1 MRFHAKMGR
10 LVTGGVAAMLMLAF
24 FSLPGLAAFEFASGK
39 NVVVEKNRVIDGDLY
54 AAGQTAVV
62 DGTVRGDLIVGARTV
77 VVNGRVE
84 GSLLAAGGNIT
95 VNGPVAGN
103 IRAAGQSITLN
114 STVGKNVTIASES
127 ALIGPSAVVGG
138 GIIGGHAR
146 LEALGTVN
154 GDLLVGANEATLGGK
169 VDGLVRA
176 HVEDLLILPETKI
189 AGAVT
194 YYSPK
199 NAEIDKS
206 AQIQGEVRHE
216 LTRKREEIN
225 WYRVG
230 RIADAV
236 WFAGIILLG
245 ILLWL
250 FYPAR
255 VEAATIP
262 RLETWTR
269 GFLTGLAGLVL
280 GPVLIVLAFV
290 TVVGS
295 PVALAL
301 LGGYL
306 VAMLFTIPLAG
317 PLAAR
322 QVLAAYFPETRL
334 HPVAVAAPMRA
345 CSEEEERFV
354 SLSEDCFMDEKHE
367 GHYAEEV
374 IYQDA
379 RTGVI
384 CLQQS

>member
-1 MRFHAKMGR
+1 MRYHAKLGR
-10 LVTGGVAAMLMLAF
+10 VLTGGVAAMLMLAV

-39 NVVVEKNRVIDGDLY
+39 NVVVEKDRVIDGDLY

-62 DGTVRGDLIVGARTV
+62 DGTVRGDLIVAGRTV

-84 GSLLAAGGNIT
+84 GSLLAAGGSIT

-114 STVGKNVTIASES
+114 STVGKNVTMASES
-127 ALIGPSAVVGG
+127 ALIGTSAVVGG

-146 LEALGTVN
+146 LESLGTVK

-169 VDGLVRA
+169 IGGWAKA
-176 HVEDLLILPETKI
+176 HVENLLILPETKI

-194 YYSPK
+194 YYSPNK
-199 NAEIDKS
+199 AEIAKS

-216 LTRKREEIN
+216 LTRKREEVN

-245 ILLWL
+245 VLLWL

-262 RLETWTR
+262 RRETWTR

-301 LGGYL
+301 LGVYL
-306 VAMLFTIPLAG
+306 VAMLFTTPLAG

-322 QVLAAYFPETRL
+322 QVLAAYFPEARL
-334 HPVAVAAPMRA
+334 HPVAVAALGMVGIFLLGLIP
-345 CSEEEERFV
+345 FI
-354 SLSEDCFMDEKHE
+354 
-367 GHYAEEV
+367 GPV
-374 IYQDA
+374 IRLLA
-379 RTGVI
+379 FILGFGLVLLTVRPAGTREA
-384 CLQQS
+384 

>member
-1 MRFHAKMGR
+1 MRNHVRMGR
-10 LVTGGVAAMLMLAF
+10 LVTGGIAAILMLAVF
-24 FSLPGLAAFEFASGK
+24 TLPGLAAFEFASGN
-39 NVVVEKNRVIDGDLY
+39 NVVVGKDRVIEGDLY

-62 DGTVRGDLIVGARTV
+62 DGTVKGDLIVGARTV

-84 GSLLAAGGNIT
+84 GSLLASGANIT

-127 ALIGPSAVVGG
+127 ALIGPSAVIGG
-138 GIIGGHAR
+138 GLIGGHTR

-154 GDLLVGANEATLGGK
+154 GDLLVGAKEVALGGK
-169 VDGLVRA
+169 VGGWVKA
-176 HVEDLLILPETKI
+176 YVEDLSILPETKI
-189 AGAVT
+189 AGALT

-199 NAEIDKS
+199 KAEIDKS
-206 AQIQGEVRHE
+206 AQIKGEVRHE
-216 LTRKREEIN
+216 LVRKRAEIN

-245 ILLWL
+245 VILWL
-250 FYPAR
+250 LYPER
-255 VEAATIP
+255 IGETTTP
-262 RLETWTR
+262 RRETWTR
-269 GFLTGLAGLVL
+269 GFLTGLVGLIVV
-280 GPVLIVLAFV
+280 PVLIVLAFM

-301 LGGYL
+301 LGVYL

-322 QVLAAYFPETRL
+322 QVLAAYFPKTRL
-334 HPVAVAAPMRA
+334 HHVAVAALGMAGIFLLGLIPFIGPVIRLLA
-345 CSEEEERFV
+345 FILGFGLVLLTAHPAGIREE
-354 SLSEDCFMDEKHE
+354 
-367 GHYAEEV
+367 
-374 IYQDA
+374 
-379 RTGVI
+379 
-384 CLQQS
+384 